1 MQFTER
7 SFGTGWLVGQSS
19 GFEACYAQAAPRL
32 VAQLFYAFGDVEE
45 ARDCVQEAFAR
56 AWIRWDALTG
66 EGDDP
71 GRLDPHDRLEAL
83 AVSGWRRRARYL
95 RALRRHGPTGTVPTA
110 TRRPDRSWELHATV

>member
-45 ARDCVQEAFAR
+45 ARD
-56 AWIRWDALTG
+56 
-66 EGDDP
+66 
-71 GRLDPHDRLEAL
+71 
-83 AVSGWRRRARYL
+83 L
-95 RALRRHGPTGTVPTA
+95 RAGGVREGVDPLGSR
-110 TRRPDRSWELHATV
+110 